1 MSYLQAVMEA
11 KEIIISAP
19 TLSTQEGVEEDKV
32 QLIGTCFASSL
43 CHYIHFDSTHKMI
56 KELNNHE
63 VYHCLLTP
71 HMVRYRQ

>member
-19 TLSTQEGVEEDKV
+19 TLSTQEGVEGDKV

-43 CHYIHFDSTHKMI
+43 CHYIHFDSTHKII
-56 KELNNHE
+56 KEPNNRE
-63 VYHCLLTP
+63 VYRCILAP